1 MIGEEINGE
10 ELAEENAGGRRRGG
24 GEVDGSHHLL
34 Y

>member
-10 ELAEENAGGRRRGG
+10 ELGENAGGRRRGG
-24 GEVDGSHHLL
+24 GEGDGSHHLL